1 MQASAESHCRAS
13 PIVPHHRLSGQWFP
27 SPLRDSAVF
36 YLHGK
41 PRQKNGH
48 HLMSWKVYWNSVSQK
63 QFSRGGGCSCIWD
76 SKCTRSLCSPL
87 VTSIWRRSKVIL
99 SRLFNGDRNRNFEQI
114 SHAKGSKMAGLLVF
128 PLYSLV
134 SKTCG
139 LRTKKSWWIFNWWR
153 IKIMW
158 TWIYIVLERRA
169 WWICHPGVRPWE
181 PCIRKTFNHW
191 KIWVRKCRFLTL
203 HYAMLFKKLDSVML
217 IIFLSGHL

>member
-1 MQASAESHCRAS
+1 MIPFPIERQCSILSAWKAKTKKWSSSYELKGLLEFG
-13 PIVPHHRLSGQWFP
+13 LSE
-27 SPLRDSAVF
+27 AVF
-36 YLHGK
+36 K
-41 PRQKNGH
+41 
-48 HLMSWKVYWNSVSQK
+48 
-63 QFSRGGGCSCIWD
+63 GGGCSCIWD